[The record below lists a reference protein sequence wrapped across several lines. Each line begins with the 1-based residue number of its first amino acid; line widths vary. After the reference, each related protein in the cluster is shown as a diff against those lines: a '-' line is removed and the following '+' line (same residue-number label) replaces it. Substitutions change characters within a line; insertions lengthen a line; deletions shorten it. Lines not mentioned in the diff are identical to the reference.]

1 MAQIGEAQHPAAASH
16 RYGGEYM
23 APFSD
28 FDAALPYVAEMPKT
42 LAELL
47 KSQVSWRSVSTRR
60 AATGLR
66 EGRSRWAGRSRR
78 RRSCGDLF
86 SWVVW

>member
-1 MAQIGEAQHPAAASH
+1 MPTRRRRPRIPPALPAATLPPAHARAAHNHGTNLEAQHPAAASH

-47 KSQVSWRSVSTRR
+47 K
-60 AATGLR
+60 
-66 EGRSRWAGRSRR
+66 
-78 RRSCGDLF
+78 
-86 SWVVW
+86 

>member
-47 KSQVSWRSVSTRR
+47 K
-60 AATGLR
+60 
-66 EGRSRWAGRSRR
+66 
-78 RRSCGDLF
+78 
-86 SWVVW
+86 

>member
-1 MAQIGEAQHPAAASH
+1 MAQSGEVQHPAAASH

-28 FDAALPYVAEMPKT
+28 FDAVLPYVAEMPKT

-47 KSQVSWRSVSTRR
+47 KE
-60 AATGLR
+60 R
-66 EGRSRWAGRSRR
+66 EISA
-78 RRSCGDLF
+78 
-86 SWVVW
+86 

>member
-1 MAQIGEAQHPAAASH
+1 
-16 RYGGEYM
+16 M

-47 KSQVSWRSVSTRR
+47 K
-60 AATGLR
+60 
-66 EGRSRWAGRSRR
+66 
-78 RRSCGDLF
+78 
-86 SWVVW
+86 